1 MGTELT
7 DKVCWLLSQK
17 VTAFV
22 EIRGNCLKLLMALIS
37 PDTIDRIVLNLK
49 GKIKTLILD
58 RDVNLVF
65 GSLKLLHKVLEYD
78 TMKRILDFELVQN
91 LVINLDHANTKIF
104 NETVDLLSHNQI
116 LEDNTYLKVIFNSD
130 SLNRMIQIFPSVS
143 DIPKVNFYLIVIFE
157 FTFDPKTAGTLM
169 AMGGTDF
176 YKALVNFK
184 LQEYK
189 FIEWR
194 QKSQTNNNEDST
206 PTSEIQFKVR
216 TL

>member
-7 DKVCWLLSQK
+7 DKICWLLSQK

-22 EIRGNCLKLLMALIS
+22 EIRANCLRLLMALIS
-37 PDTIDRIVLNLK
+37 ADTIDRIVLNLK
-49 GKIKTLILD
+49 GKVKALVLD

-65 GSLKLLHKVLEYD
+65 GTLKLLHKILEFDVL
-78 TMKRILDFELVQN
+78 KRILDFELVQN
-91 LVINLDHANTKIF
+91 LVMNLDHANTKIF

-169 AMGGTDF
+169 AMGGSDF
-176 YKALVNFK
+176 YKALVG
-184 LQEYK
+184 
-189 FIEWR
+189 W
-194 QKSQTNNNEDST
+194 SDG
-206 PTSEIQFKVR
+206 R
-216 TL
+216 TRIY